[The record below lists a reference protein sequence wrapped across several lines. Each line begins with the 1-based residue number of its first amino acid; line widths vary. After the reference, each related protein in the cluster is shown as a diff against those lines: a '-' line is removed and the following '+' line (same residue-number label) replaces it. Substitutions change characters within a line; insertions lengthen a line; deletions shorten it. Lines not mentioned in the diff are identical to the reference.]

1 MLLSLSS
8 DQEFFRETTAKF
20 LSDQA
25 PVDVLRRLRED
36 TAGYDADYWRRGAEL
51 GWTSLLVSEEHG
63 GGNISGNGIVDLCI
77 VAHEF
82 GAHAA
87 PGPLIATSLVAASLS
102 ECANEAGSHSDVL
115 AGVLDG
121 SVVATWC
128 LDEPHRRPLDIGLE
142 VRVDGDDVVVSGVKR
157 PVEAAGQASHLLVTG
172 RTEDGLTQVLVPAD
186 AEGVTVTPMH
196 SVDLTRRFGAVSF
209 DDVRLGRD
217 AVVGEVGAAAQQVE
231 RQLHL
236 ALALLNAESV
246 GAMQTAFDMTVQW
259 GFDRY
264 SFGRPLASYQALKHR
279 FADMKSWLEAGHAIA
294 DEAVEALATG
304 DERAPMLLSAGKAFI
319 GDYGGG
325 LMQDCVQLHGG
336 LGVTFEHD
344 VPLYLRRQ
352 TVNRALCGTP
362 SEHRQR
368 LADLAQQKEDF
379 AQQKEGVATKEVAK

>member
-1 MLLSLSS
+1 VLLQLSS

-36 TAGYDADYWRRGAEL
+36 PAGYDADYWRSGAKL

-63 GGNISGNGIVDLCI
+63 GGSISGNGIVDLSV

-87 PGPLIATSLVAASLS
+87 PGPLLPTSVVAAALS
-102 ECANEAGSHSDVL
+102 DAARRDTAGHSEVL
-115 AGVLDG
+115 AGILDG

-128 LDEPHRRPLDIGLE
+128 LEEPRRHPLDIE
-142 VRVDGDDVVVSGVKR
+142 FDVRTDGGDIVLNGVKR
-157 PVEAAGQASHLLVTG
+157 PVEAAGQASQLLVTG
-172 RTEDGLTQVLVPAD
+172 RTGDGLTQVLVPAD
-186 AEGVTVTPMH
+186 AAGVTITAMD

-209 DDVRLGRD
+209 TDVRLPGN
-217 AVVGEVGAAAQQVE
+217 AVVGEVGAARQQVD

-259 GFDRY
+259 AADRY

-294 DEAVEALATG
+294 DDGAEALGTG
-304 DERAPMLLSAGKAFI
+304 DRRAPMLLSAGKAFI
-319 GDYGGG
+319 GEYGGE

-344 VPLYLRRQ
+344 VHLYLRRQ

-362 SEHRQR
+362 SQHRQR
-368 LADLAQQKEDF
+368 LTDLAQQQEDG
-379 AQQKEGVATKEVAK
+379 KVAGK

>member
-1 MLLSLSS
+1 MLLQLSS
-8 DQEFFRETTAKF
+8 DQDFFRETTAKF

-102 ECANEAGSHSDVL
+102 ECANEAGGHSDVL

-209 DDVRLGRD
+209 DDVRLAGD
-217 AVVGEVGAAAQQVE
+217 AVVGEVGAARQQVE

-279 FADMKSWLEAGHAIA
+279 FADMKSWLEAGHAIS
-294 DEAVEALATG
+294 DEATAAVAA
-304 DERAPMLLSAGKAFI
+304 DAPDAGELVSAAKAFI
-319 GDYGGG
+319 GDYGAE
-325 LMQDCVQLHGG
+325 LMQDCVQIHGG
-336 LGVTFEHD
+336 IGVTFEHD
-344 VPLYLRRQ
+344 LHLFMRRL
-352 TVNRALCGTP
+352 TVDRALDGTP
-362 SEHRQR
+362 ADHRQR
-368 LADLAQQKEDF
+368 LATIVERRMA
-379 AQQKEGVATKEVAK
+379 VA